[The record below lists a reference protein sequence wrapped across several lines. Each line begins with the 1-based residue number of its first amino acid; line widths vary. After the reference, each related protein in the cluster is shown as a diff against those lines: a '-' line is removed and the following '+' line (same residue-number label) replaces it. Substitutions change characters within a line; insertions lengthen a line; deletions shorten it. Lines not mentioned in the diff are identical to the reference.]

1 MFNEAVHIDTTVLI
15 CVNVPV
21 SVLFFVV
28 VVNGINECKL
38 D

>member
-15 CVNVPV
+15 RVNVPL
-21 SVLFFVV
+21 SIFFV
-28 VVNGINECKL
+28 VVNGINERKL